1 MKVNFTFDNYR
12 VIEQADLIIIALK
25 PYTILENIE
34 LLKRI
39 SSEKIVVSVAAFI
52 PLSFYK
58 KNVNTKEVYRAMP
71 NVNVEVNKGFIAL
84 HGEKKANSS
93 LIENLFGLLGE
104 IEWVSEEVLD
114 KLTLI
119 CASSPALI
127 TEIMDA
133 LEIAAMYIG
142 IPQNIARK
150 AIINILRGTAEL
162 ATNKELQSIRNSIIT
177 PKGITSKLMRE
188 FIRLNVKSSVLETF
202 IQASEDLEQIIMK
215 LKIDHKID

>member
-1 MKVNFTFDNYR
+1 
-12 VIEQADLIIIALK
+12 
-25 PYTILENIE
+25 
-34 LLKRI
+34 
-39 SSEKIVVSVAAFI
+39 
-52 PLSFYK
+52 
-58 KNVNTKEVYRAMP
+58 
-71 NVNVEVNKGFIAL
+71 
-84 HGEKKANSS
+84 
-93 LIENLFGLLGE
+93 
-104 IEWVSEEVLD
+104 
-114 KLTLI
+114 
-119 CASSPALI
+119 
-127 TEIMDA
+127 MDA